1 MYEVLRAALTHGKHE
16 RDLSSLFG
24 KNPGEFHIVLHLF
37 SDLSLVFLNRSP
49 GQRQGDWKCV
59 SRPLRCVGHMA
70 LKALTERLAF
80 LLTGPPLISVA
91 ITLGSW
97 DRAKGPA
104 STCLHRTSATPG
116 SWMGGE
122 NSGILLWMAIQ
133 RKDLQN

>member
-1 MYEVLRAALTHGKHE
+1 MVSTNRICHHYLEKTQGSSISPCISFLT
-16 RDLSSLFG
+16 
-24 KNPGEFHIVLHLF
+24 
-37 SDLSLVFLNRSP
+37 FLLCFQMRSP

-70 LKALTERLAF
+70 LKALAERLAF

-97 DRAKGPA
+97 DRAKSPA